1 MKDFDFD
8 LTSSEDFTI
17 CREGED
23 EPLVVFEGITK
34 TCVFSDECSLADLQ
48 RMIGILLNYINEQA
62 FCFPSD
68 PTLLP
73 LFKN

>member
-1 MKDFDFD
+1 MNDFDFD
-8 LTSSEDFTI
+8 LTSSEDFII

-23 EPLVVFEGITK
+23 EPLVVFESVSK
-34 TCVFSDECSLADLQ
+34 TCLFSNECSVDDL
-48 RMIGILLNYINEQA
+48 RNMLGILLNYINEQA

-73 LFKN
+73 IFKN